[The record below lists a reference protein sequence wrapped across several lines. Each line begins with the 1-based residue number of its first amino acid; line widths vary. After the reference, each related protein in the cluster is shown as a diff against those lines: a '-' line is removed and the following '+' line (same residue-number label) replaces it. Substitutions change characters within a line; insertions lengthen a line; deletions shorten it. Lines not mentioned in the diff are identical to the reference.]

1 MPIKKGFRDYLKQVF
16 TTLKQV
22 FTTLKTSFYDFK
34 NKFIL
39 KPCFYM
45 IYMI

>member
-22 FTTLKTSFYDFK
+22 FTTLKTSLF
-34 NKFIL
+34 
-39 KPCFYM
+39 
-45 IYMI
+45 

>member
-39 KPCFYM
+39 NPCLYI